1 MYVHCQSNPSFLL
14 ELSGLTAG
22 SNRQTVSVAG
32 AFDLLKQSEYFLYIY
47 TSSQK
52 GRCIFHKIE
61 CEHDQSA

>member
-32 AFDLLKQSEYFLYIY
+32 AFDLP
-47 TSSQK
+47 
-52 GRCIFHKIE
+52 
-61 CEHDQSA
+61 